1 MSITL
6 RFVSSSDIVSRIIRG
21 GELGFLYQHVEAR
34 MPDGTLLG
42 AHADGGVQ
50 ARAADYDKTYIQDLY
65 VTVPCQPDAVA
76 TFHDFL
82 RSQIGKPYDMKA
94 IAEMADGFVTGEA
107 PSWPDSPSW
116 ICSALITAGLL
127 TAEIIKAAPATV
139 RLATPR
145 DVLVA
150 CSALT
155 IIGEPKRNPGV
166 STIRS

>member
-1 MSITL
+1 
-6 RFVSSSDIVSRIIRG
+6 
-21 GELGFLYQHVEAR
+21 
-34 MPDGTLLG
+34 
-42 AHADGGVQ
+42 
-50 ARAADYDKTYIQDLY
+50 
-65 VTVPCQPDAVA
+65 
-76 TFHDFL
+76 
-82 RSQIGKPYDMKA
+82 
-94 IAEMADGFVTGEA
+94 MADGVVTGEA
-107 PSWPDSPSW
+107 PNWPDSPSW

-155 IIGEPKRNPGV
+155 IIGEPKQNPGV

>member
-94 IAEMADGFVTGEA
+94 IAEMADGFITGES
-107 PSWPDSPSW
+107 PNWPGSS
-116 ICSALITAGLL
+116 ICRWVIKSKSGCLEESAC
-127 TAEIIKAAPATV
+127 
-139 RLATPR
+139 
-145 DVLVA
+145 VA
-150 CSALT
+150 NWNCRKNGSSL
-155 IIGEPKRNPGV
+155 
-166 STIRS
+166 

>member
-1 MSITL
+1 MISL
-6 RFVSSSDIVSRIIRG
+6 RFVSSSDLVSRVIRG
-21 GELGFLYQHVEAR
+21 AEFGFRYQHVEAK
-34 MPDGTLLG
+34 MADGALLG
-42 AHADGGVQ
+42 AHFNGGVQ
-50 ARAADYDKTYIQDLY
+50 ARAAGYDANYDEDLY
-65 VTVPCQPDAVA
+65 VDVPCSPAADRAFEA
-76 TFHDFL
+76 FL
-82 RSQIGKPYDMKA
+82 RSQIGKPYDVIA
-94 IAEMADGFVTGEA
+94 IAEMADGVVTGEA

-145 DVLVA
+145 DVLVS

-155 IIGEPKRNPGV
+155 IIGEPKQNPGV

>member
-21 GELGFLYQHVEAR
+21 GELGFPYQHVEAQ

-42 AHADGGVQ
+42 AHASGGVQ
-50 ARAADYDKTYIQDLY
+50 ARAGDYDKSYLQDLY
-65 VTVPCQPDAVA
+65 VTVPCPPDAGA
-76 TFHDFL
+76 IFRDFL
-82 RSQIGKPYDMKA
+82 KSQLGKPYDMAA

-107 PSWPDSPSW
+107 PSWPQSPAW
-116 ICSALITAGLL
+116 ICSALITAALL
-127 TAEIIKAAPATV
+127 TAGIIKGAPATV

-150 CSALT
+150 CAALVPIPDPT
-155 IIGEPKRNPGV
+155 PAK
-166 STIRS
+166 